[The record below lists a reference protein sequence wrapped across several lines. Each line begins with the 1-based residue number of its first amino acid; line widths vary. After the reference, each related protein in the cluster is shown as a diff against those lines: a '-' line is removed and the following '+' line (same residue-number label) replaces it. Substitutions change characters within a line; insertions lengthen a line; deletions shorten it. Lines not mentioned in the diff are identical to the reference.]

1 MECMLEHGGFL
12 AHEREKEVSSS
23 RPVQQASLSKA
34 QDPQLCDFKPHESQN
49 YSNSLCCFDP
59 TAITRQVH

>member
-49 YSNSLCCFDP
+49 YSNS
-59 TAITRQVH
+59 